1 MYLLLANL
9 FGSTTLF
16 WYFGTSNFSIPHST
30 LFSVVNLMRESLRVE
45 LSNRNIVSFSR
56 GSVMWLLWQVWSA
69 HEVLSLWIFT
79 RLTVCEPYCVLDN
92 SSLYI
97 LYNTEITFWFFVWLV
112 FFPPL
117 GLQKFHLWG
126 FLMLLCAHWN
136 IHIDQTSLCTC
147 FLTLC
152 IYFFMIRTFLCSP
165 VLYFLGKVWRF
176 YETSS

>member
-79 RLTVCEPYCVLDN
+79 RLTVCEPYCALDN
-92 SSLYI
+92 SSLYV
-97 LYNTEITFWFFVWLV
+97 LYNTEITSWFFVWLV
-112 FFPPL
+112 CKIPTFRFAKIPLVRILNVVVCPLKHSHWPNFSLYLFPNSMHIFFHDTHLPP
-117 GLQKFHLWG
+117 
-126 FLMLLCAHWN
+126 
-136 IHIDQTSLCTC
+136 
-147 FLTLC
+147 
-152 IYFFMIRTFLCSP
+152 
-165 VLYFLGKVWRF
+165 
-176 YETSS
+176 